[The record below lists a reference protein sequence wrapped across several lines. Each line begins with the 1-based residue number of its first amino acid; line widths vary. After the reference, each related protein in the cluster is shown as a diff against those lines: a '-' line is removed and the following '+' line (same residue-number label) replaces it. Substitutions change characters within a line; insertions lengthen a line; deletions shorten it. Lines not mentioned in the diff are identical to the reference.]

1 MTEAAPKATWDGEDL
16 MIVAGSRLLQNHS
29 VVFAGVGAPL
39 LASALANRLH
49 CPDLTIVLEGGFIGP
64 RMLPGKLPI
73 STNEM
78 RAAHRSVMLTGI
90 IDAFLYSQR
99 GCYDYG
105 FVGAAQI
112 DRFGNVNT
120 SVIGTMDRPKVRLP
134 GSGGANDIA
143 SSCRELLVITRH
155 EARRFVE
162 RVDFITSPG
171 YLEGGDAREHAG
183 LVLGRPRWVITDL
196 AVLGFEPQTKEMRLE
211 KVQPGVTV
219 EQVASATGF
228 ALIISDTVAELDPP
242 TDEEMQTLA
251 SLRGTA
257 TLAGQEK
264 EKVVTG

>member
-1 MTEAAPKATWDGEDL
+1 MTEPTEAPWDGEDL
-16 MIVAGSRLLQNHS
+16 MIVAGSRLLEDHS

-39 LASALANRLH
+39 LASVLAQRLH
-49 CPDLTIVLEGGFIGP
+49 CPALTIVLEGGFIGP
-64 RMLPGKLPI
+64 RMFPGKLPI

-112 DRFGNVNT
+112 DQYGNVNT

-134 GSGGANDIA
+134 GSGGANDIV
-143 SSCRELLVITRH
+143 SSCRELFVITRH
-155 EARRFVE
+155 ETRRFVE

-171 YLEGGDAREHAG
+171 YLDGGDARGRAG

-196 AVLGFEPQTKEMRLE
+196 AVLGFEPQTKRMRLE
-211 KVQPGVTV
+211 KLQPGVTV
-219 EQVASATGF
+219 ERVASATGF
-228 ALIISDTVAELDPP
+228 ELIVPDSVHELDSP
-242 TDEEMQTLA
+242 TEEELGTLA
-251 SLRGTA
+251 SLRGTPVP
-257 TLAGQEK
+257 AGQSK
-264 EKVVTG
+264 EKVVTA